1 MSLVVTVDV
10 EDWPQSTWDRSL
22 PISDRSRVNAE
33 KVLDLLASRGRKA
46 TLFILGKFAERFPDL
61 VRRMHRE
68 GHEIASHGYG
78 HVEVFT
84 QTPAEFRND
93 VHRSKSFLEDAI
105 GEPVTGYRAPDFS
118 IVQSSLWALDVLA
131 ELGFR
136 YDSSIYPIAHK
147 RYGIAS
153 WPVDPVVV
161 QLPSG
166 RSIVE
171 LPIATVEVMG
181 RRLPIGGG
189 GYHRLFPW
197 PVIRWSLRRTFRDG
211 RPFVAYCHPYEFDPD
226 ELWSL
231 PFPIPMKVK
240 LHQGLGRRRLAAR
253 FGKMIGAYA
262 PVFARDVAAREGW
275 ASVSAASFS

>member
-22 PISDRSRVNAE
+22 PITERSRANAE
-33 KVLDLLASRGRKA
+33 NVLDLLASRGRKA

-78 HVEVFT
+78 HVEIFT
-84 QTPAEFRND
+84 QSREEFRQD
-93 VHRSKSFLEDAI
+93 VQRSKSFLEDAI
-105 GEPVTGYRAPDFS
+105 GEAVVGYRAPDFS

-153 WPVDPVVV
+153 WPVDPVEVRL
-161 QLPSG
+161 QSG
-166 RSIVE
+166 ASIVE
-171 LPIATVEVMG
+171 LPIATVEVLG

-197 PVIRWSLRRTFRDG
+197 PVIRWSLRRTFRQG
-211 RPFVAYCHPYEFDPD
+211 RAFVAYCHPYEFDPD
-226 ELWSL
+226 ELSSL
-231 PFPIPMKVK
+231 PFAIPRRVK
-240 LHQGLGRRRLAAR
+240 LHQGLGRRQLAAR
-253 FGKMIGAYA
+253 FGKMIASYR
-262 PVFARDVAAREGW
+262 PVFARDLAAQPGW
-275 ASVSAASFS
+275 PSVNAINFS